1 MNVQSCPTCIT
12 VFCASARAFVPYLVV
27 LFVCVIAL
35 GSAQASLR
43 VPVSLTLTVG
53 DGERISFD
61 RQQLNR
67 LPQIDITTHTPFTSG
82 LQTFRGVK
90 LSILL
95 EAANVSHY
103 QALTLHA
110 MNRYQARLTRD
121 VVTRYQPIIAFERNG
136 KPMTIRTLGPL
147 WLVYPLDDYPR
158 LQSDRFYETMVWQ
171 LTDIEVEP

>member
-1 MNVQSCPTCIT
+1 
-12 VFCASARAFVPYLVV
+12 
-27 LFVCVIAL
+27 
-35 GSAQASLR
+35 
-43 VPVSLTLTVG
+43 
-53 DGERISFD
+53 
-61 RQQLNR
+61 
-67 LPQIDITTHTPFTSG
+67 
-82 LQTFRGVK
+82 
-90 LSILL
+90 
-95 EAANVSHY
+95 
-103 QALTLHA
+103 

>member
-1 MNVQSCPTCIT
+1 MNMQSCPTYIT
-12 VFCASARAFVPYLVV
+12 VFCASTRALIPYLVA
-27 LFVCVIAL
+27 LFVWVLAVDR
-35 GSAQASLR
+35 AQASLR
-43 VPVSLTLTVG
+43 LPLSLTLTVG
-53 DGERISFD
+53 DAERITFD
-61 RQQLNR
+61 RQQLDK
-67 LPQIDITTHTPFTSG
+67 LPHIDIRTHTPFTAG

-90 LSILL
+90 LSTVL

-110 MNRYQARLTRD
+110 MNHYQARLPQD

-147 WLVYPLDDYPR
+147 WLIYPLDDYPQ